1 MSCARHTWQE
11 VGHIAG
17 TISVECRE
25 CGSVA
30 IVDRAGA
37 LLAGP
42 FDQLTIGGVTAASA
56 RPVQLSF
63 DLVTA

>member
-17 TISVECRE
+17 TISVECA
-25 CGSVA
+25 CGAVA

-56 RPVQLSF
+56 RPVQLAMVF
-63 DLVTA
+63 A